1 MRTIALFVDDAS
13 SARLALRPLLAA
25 ENPGRVIL
33 VACAPRL
40 SRHIG
45 RWLNQAS
52 RDQYRQRW
60 ARELFSELQ
69 PLWSKAP
76 RGSIETMTL
85 QGPLQP
91 LAQRLREQLGTDLVS
106 IDLRAARLGQ
116 RGEPLESG
124 GARSTARRWWIPA
137 AAVTSGLGLAL
148 ALAD

>member
-13 SARLALRPLLAA
+13 TARLALRPLLAA
-25 ENPGRVIL
+25 ASPSRVIL

-40 SRHIG
+40 TRHVG

-60 ARELFSELQ
+60 ARELFAQLQ
-69 PLWSKAP
+69 PLWGASP
-76 RGSIETMTL
+76 RGTIETLVAAGRLETQVARL
-85 QGPLQP
+85 RQQIGNDLVTIDARGVRFARDDQSVEPHHVSA
-91 LAQRLREQLGTDLVS
+91 AQRWLV
-106 IDLRAARLGQ
+106 
-116 RGEPLESG
+116 
-124 GARSTARRWWIPA
+124 PA